1 MVGPDTVCPDCKGE
15 CTEFSPDPKPD
26 GFILYTG
33 TREWIEEQKKL
44 DAKFGQ
50 DRSPS
55 PAVVHCGK
63 GMCRGGRECSCP
75 CAGCNPTPPAN
86 RMDAPDAPRC
96 ACGKPSTVESGWCGT
111 GCEAVDRWAKGGI
124 LEFTKEEEAL
134 LSFAAPNLL
143 SVLMREPPK
152 EIEETRRRARQ
163 ELSILLR
170 RPR

>member
-1 MVGPDTVCPDCKGE
+1 MVGPDTACPDCK
-15 CTEFSPDPKPD
+15 TEAEAASEKLMQDLITTMR
-26 GFILYTG
+26 GFD
-33 TREWIEEQKKL
+33 RQIERL
-44 DAKFGQ
+44 
-50 DRSPS
+50 
-55 PAVVHCGK
+55 
-63 GMCRGGRECSCP
+63 
-75 CAGCNPTPPAN
+75 
-86 RMDAPDAPRC
+86 
-96 ACGKPSTVESGWCGT
+96 
-111 GCEAVDRWAKGGI
+111 EAVDRWAKGGI